1 MWLEKI
7 DRCNN
12 FCLFGQEQR
21 EYGTLSPNVLKSYW
35 TSTGGWLALSV
46 LASVIFMQFTRN
58 ISDVWLAY
66 WVSQNDSTVT
76 TTTSQNHQNAFSM
89 YLEIYAGIAI
99 VNSITTL
106 VRAFLFAYAGIKA
119 AKQIHLH
126 LLSRVFSAK
135 FEFFDITPLG
145 RILNRFSSDTYT
157 IDDSLPFI
165 MNILFAQLAALIGS
179 IAISL
184 YAMPWL
190 AMLVVPMCPVYLHLQ
205 NRYRHSSRDIKRLS
219 SNALSPLY
227 AHFTETLHGLSTI
240 RAMTASA
247 RFKRDF
253 LVKLEECMRAQLT
266 AAAAQQW
273 LALRL
278 QMLGSILVGGAGMVA
293 AITSAHASS
302 PGMVGLA
309 ISYALSITG
318 LLGGVLTALA
328 ETEQVR

>member
-1 MWLEKI
+1 M
-7 DRCNN
+7 
-12 FCLFGQEQR
+12 
-21 EYGTLSPNVLKSYW
+21 
-35 TSTGGWLALSV
+35 SV
-46 LASVIFMQFTRN
+46 LFSVIFMQMTRN
-58 ISDVWLAY
+58 VSDIWLAY
-66 WVSQNDSTVT
+66 WVSQNETVNQISET
-76 TTTSQNHQNAFSM
+76 TTFRF
-89 YLEIYAGIAI
+89 YFEIYASIAVI
-99 VNSITTL
+99 NSITTL
-106 VRAFLFAYAGIKA
+106 IRAFLFAYAGIKA
-119 AKQIHLH
+119 AKHIHR
-126 LLSRVFSAK
+126 LLLDRVFSAK
-135 FEFFDITPLG
+135 FQFFDITPLG

-165 MNILFAQLAALIGS
+165 LNILLAQLAGLIGS

-190 AMLVVPMCPVYLHLQ
+190 TLLVVPMCPVYLSLQ

-227 AHFTETLHGLSTI
+227 AHFTETLHGLTTI
-240 RAMTASA
+240 RAMAAST

-253 LVKLEECMRAQLT
+253 LVKLEECIRAQLT

-278 QMLGSILVGGAGMVA
+278 QLLGSILVGGAGMVA
-293 AITSAHASS
+293 AITSAHSSS

-328 ETEQVR
+328 ETEQVGRE